1 MVGESTTR
9 VCYMTYSQDGAAQ
22 YMELAIQKRKL
33 IINLAKNAKG
43 VRDTPL

>member
-1 MVGESTTR
+1 
-9 VCYMTYSQDGAAQ
+9 MTYSQDGAAQ
-22 YMELAIQKRKL
+22 YMEMEMAIQKRKL

>member
-1 MVGESTTR
+1 
-9 VCYMTYSQDGAAQ
+9 MTYSQDGAAQ
-22 YMELAIQKRKL
+22 YMEMEMEMAIQKRKL